1 MCALKDDEKRTPKI
15 EVEVR
20 NNKKTLS
27 GVIKREINED
37 VKNVTQVTCEK
48 MIAPV
53 IMDEYVYSD
62 LIKKIFMTFRSLS

>member
-1 MCALKDDEKRTPKI
+1 MCALNDDEQRTPHI

-20 NNKKTLS
+20 NNKKTLP
-27 GVIKREINED
+27 GGLIKGEINED
-37 VKNVTQVTCEK
+37 VKSVTQVTCEK

-62 LIKKIFMTFRSLS
+62 LIKKYL